1 MNTIT
6 LALADDEVLFL
17 NGLKAIFE
25 QHPHFSVAI
34 TANDGGELL
43 AKLEGQSRDIPDIV
57 LLDLRM
63 KGMDGVETAQQ
74 LRQIYPEL
82 KVIILS
88 SHYRESFIGYMLK
101 LKVNAFLPK
110 NIDPGTLMEVLEKVH
125 TMGLYFT
132 PQQMQSLQE
141 ELSLGKKPMPPQL
154 NPDDALTPRELE
166 VLKLICDQHTNAEIA
181 EKLFISV
188 RTVEGHR
195 NKLLLKAGVKNTVGL
210 VLFALFH
217 NFIDP
222 EKKLLEFQLSH

>member
-1 MNTIT
+1 
-6 LALADDEVLFL
+6 
-17 NGLKAIFE
+17 
-25 QHPHFSVAI
+25 
-34 TANDGGELL
+34 
-43 AKLEGQSRDIPDIV
+43 
-57 LLDLRM
+57 
-63 KGMDGVETAQQ
+63 MDGVEAAKE
-74 LRQIYPEL
+74 LRQTYPEL
-82 KVIILS
+82 KVVILS

-110 NIDPGTLMEVLEKVH
+110 NIDPDMLMDVIEKVH

-141 ELSLGKKPMPPQL
+141 ELSTGKKPVAPAL
-154 NPDDALTPRELE
+154 HKDDELTPRELE
-166 VLKLICDQHTNAEIA
+166 VLKLICDQYTNAEIA

-222 EKKLLEFQLSH
+222 EKKLLEFQLNY